1 MQILDFRSSAFHLA
15 EFFLNQKSFER
26 NPFLHL
32 KCFASSLSLGSKIVN
47 HQSKIPMFIAPQNTD
62 LLLQEAEKET
72 LYINL
77 IVQMNKDFNLANEAV
92 DFPLSLSPDELK
104 IQLHEKIYRL
114 IQYKFAEYLNLL
126 YIIDVSE
133 EEIKKL
139 DGSDL
144 VVLAEQ
150 VAFLILKREWQKVWF
165 RNKYK

>member
-1 MQILDFRSSAFHLA
+1 
-15 EFFLNQKSFER
+15 
-26 NPFLHL
+26 
-32 KCFASSLSLGSKIVN
+32 
-47 HQSKIPMFIAPQNTD
+47 MFVAPRNTD

-77 IVQMNKDFNLANEAV
+77 IVQLNKDFNLANEGV
-92 DFPLSLSPDELK
+92 DFPLSLLPDELK
-104 IQLHEKIYRL
+104 IQLHEKVFRL

-133 EEIKKL
+133 EEVKKL

-144 VVLAEQ
+144 VILAEQ

-165 RNKYK
+165 RNKFSSPSPSKGEELR